1 MLGFLRSNYSL
12 QAFVISFQIGCIW
25 KFTVLT
31 PDSFI
36 RDSLII
42 DRFSIYIII
51 LLNLLIISRGACH
64 GSPTSD
70 FVFMVGVLIIR
81 CFMVIARSRI
91 LGLYIFYE
99 ISIFP
104 IRFIILKWG
113 RYPERAGRVL
123 MLIIY
128 TLIFSLPFIYTI
140 LGNYYLNG
148 GNFLPAVTISH
159 GDLLTR
165 FLILFVFGV
174 KLPILGIHRWLPMAH
189 VEAPTFGSMVLA
201 GILLKLGG
209 MGLIRLNSLLAKPEL
224 LSVIGGYLVFSF
236 AIRGIM
242 CLFQTDFKKVIAY
255 SSIFHIRVI
264 PILTILPNSIG
275 VKGILVMMLLHGLIS
290 PILFMLVGV
299 GRKLLKTRMI
309 ILIQGMGILAPWLL
323 TPIVFGFLLNLPCP
337 PFLSFL
343 GEILFFVPAVV
354 EVPYLVSVIFIGII
368 VSLLYNLNWAMA
380 RISPS
385 SPGITSL
392 QVIPVREQ
400 IRRLFFVSTN
410 LLVIPFF
417 GII

>member
-1 MLGFLRSNYSL
+1 
-12 QAFVISFQIGCIW
+12 
-25 KFTVLT
+25 
-31 PDSFI
+31 
-36 RDSLII
+36 
-42 DRFSIYIII
+42 
-51 LLNLLIISRGACH
+51 
-64 GSPTSD
+64 
-70 FVFMVGVLIIR
+70 
-81 CFMVIARSRI
+81 
-91 LGLYIFYE
+91 
-99 ISIFP
+99 
-104 IRFIILKWG
+104 
-113 RYPERAGRVL
+113 
-123 MLIIY
+123 
-128 TLIFSLPFIYTI
+128 
-140 LGNYYLNG
+140 
-148 GNFLPAVTISH
+148 
-159 GDLLTR
+159 
-165 FLILFVFGV
+165 
-174 KLPILGIHRWLPMAH
+174 MAH

-290 PILFMLVGV
+290 PILFILVGV

-309 ILIQGMGILAPWLL
+309 ILIQGMGPLAPWLL

-354 EVPYLVSVIFIGII
+354 EVPYLVFVIFIGII

-400 IRRLFFVSTN
+400 IRRLFFVLTN